1 MELSLMM
8 RQMRRILVEL
18 SLVMRRILVELS
30 LMMRRILVELSLM
43 MRRILV
49 ELSLMMRLSFNGER
63 SLAMRLLVSM
73 IAHPKVKHDSSNQ
86 CCGSGMSIPDPDFYP
101 SRIRISDP
109 QHWFKH

>member
-1 MELSLMM
+1 MMLRIRELQLLLMELSLMM
-8 RQMRRILVEL
+8 RR
-18 SLVMRRILVELS
+18 
-30 LMMRRILVELSLM
+30 MRRILVELSLM